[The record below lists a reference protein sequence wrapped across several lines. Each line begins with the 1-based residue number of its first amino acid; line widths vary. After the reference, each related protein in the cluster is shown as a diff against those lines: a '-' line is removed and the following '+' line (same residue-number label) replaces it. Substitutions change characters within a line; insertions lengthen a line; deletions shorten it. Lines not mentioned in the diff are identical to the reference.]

1 MRRAIDGRA
10 YNTETAT
17 LICDTGNDESVT
29 DFRCEQSNLY
39 VTKKGAHFISGNGGP
54 LSRFSVPDGNGQRG
68 GASVIPLSREQAF
81 AEIQRCAGHNT
92 DLITEF
98 FGDMVTEA

>member
-1 MRRAIDGRA
+1 MQRIIDGKT

-17 LICDTGNDESVT
+17 LICDTGNDESVA
-29 DFRCEQSNLY
+29 DFAFERSALY
-39 VTKKGAHFISGNGGP
+39 VTKQGAYFVAGQGGP

-81 AEIQRCAGHNT
+81 EEAQRCAGHNT
-92 DLITEF
+92 DLITEYF
-98 FGDMVTEA
+98 SDMVTEA